1 MGLTM
6 PKIVDQ
12 NQNWLCFS
20 ISYIVKLIKLGSLTK
35 LPAAIDDSKFL
46 LSVTVSKSGQCT

>member
-1 MGLTM
+1 M

-46 LSVTVSKSGQCT
+46 LSVTASKSGQCI